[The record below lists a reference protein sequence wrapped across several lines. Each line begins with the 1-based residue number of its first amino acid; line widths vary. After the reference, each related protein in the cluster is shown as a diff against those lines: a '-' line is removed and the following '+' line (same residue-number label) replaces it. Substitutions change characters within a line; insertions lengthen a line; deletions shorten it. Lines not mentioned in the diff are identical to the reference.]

1 MSDRLAFVLGFLT
14 VYAVAM
20 TGLTSCTTAPPP
32 EAIEEVSSAMS
43 LCVSLASQ
51 HGHEISCGDICVYIG
66 HPKLQEACHLS
77 VMRSVRMQEFIYPT
91 GDIL

>member
-1 MSDRLAFVLGFLT
+1 
-14 VYAVAM
+14 
-20 TGLTSCTTAPPP
+20 
-32 EAIEEVSSAMS
+32 MS

-91 GDIL
+91 GDIYE